1 MSQPKP
7 YTLLLVYPANQL
19 RQGFLVN
26 RDTRYQPLAL
36 GILAALTPPHW
47 KIKIIDENF
56 RTWRYYEADLVA
68 FTSFTSTV
76 SRAYDIAGEYRKR
89 GVPTVIGGIHAS
101 MMPDEAAQ
109 YVDVVVTGEA
119 EGVWQQVIADF
130 EAGTL
135 KGRYNGALGQVI
147 RSPKPRRDLFHPG
160 YIFASI
166 QTTRGCPMDCSFCS
180 VTAFNGRHY
189 RFRPIDEVLDE
200 LAEIPQQY
208 VFILDDNIVGYNTEA
223 RERAKELFRGII
235 RRGIKK
241 TWISQA
247 SINFADDEEVLRL
260 ASEAGCR
267 MIFLGIETEGIEQL
281 QEAGKKLN
289 LKRGADAYNP
299 IFKAI
304 RRHGIAVIAG
314 FIFGFDHD
322 NAAAIRRRVDYIRNC
337 QADSIQS
344 TLLTPLPGTRLFAK
358 YRDEGRLRMTNYP
371 ADWQRY
377 DYADMTFHPQQ
388 MDAGAF
394 MAEMEVAMGRIYNR
408 WHIVRRFFR
417 TWIGTRSLTTAIWS
431 YRSNHNYRNMA
442 GCSFKSLEK

>member
-1 MSQPKP
+1 MSQQKT

-36 GILAALTPPHW
+36 GILAALTPSNW
-47 KIKIIDENF
+47 KIKLIDENF
-56 RTWRYYEADLVA
+56 RRWRYYDADLVA
-68 FTSFTSTV
+68 LTSFTSSVT
-76 SRAYDIAGEYRKR
+76 RAYQIAGEYRKK
-89 GVPTVIGGIHAS
+89 GIPTVIGGIHAS

-119 EGVWQQVIADF
+119 EGVWPKLITDF
-130 EAGTL
+130 ENGTL
-135 KGRYNGALGQVI
+135 QKRYDSILSPI
-147 RSPKPRRDLFHPG
+147 IHSPKPRRDLFHPG

-200 LAEIPQQY
+200 FEEIPQQY

-235 RRGIKK
+235 KRGIKK

-247 SINFADDEEVLRL
+247 SINFADDEEVLQL
-260 ASEAGCR
+260 AAASGCR

-289 LKRGADAYNP
+289 LKRGADSYNDT
-299 IFKAI
+299 FKAI

-322 NAAAIRRRVDYIRNC
+322 DEEAIKRRVKYIRNC
-337 QADSIQS
+337 QADSIQT
-344 TLLTPLPGTRLFAK
+344 TLLTPLPGTRLFNK
-358 YRDEGRLRMTNYP
+358 FREEGRLRMDNFP
-371 ADWQRY
+371 EDWQRY
-377 DYADMTFHPQQ
+377 DYADMTFNPTQ
-388 MDAGAF
+388 MDGDAF
-394 MAEMEVAMGRIYNR
+394 MYVMEKAFTRIYSPL
-408 WHIVRRFFR
+408 HIIRRFFR
-417 TWIGTRSLTTAIWS
+417 TLTGTRNLMTAFWS

-442 GCSFKSLEK
+442 ACSFKKL

>member
-1 MSQPKP
+1 MSHKKQ

-47 KIKIIDENF
+47 KIKLIDENF
-56 RTWRYYEADLVA
+56 RTWRYYDADLVA
-68 FTSFTSTV
+68 LTAFTSTV
-76 SRAYDIAGEYRKR
+76 TRAYQIAAEYRKK

-119 EGVWQQVIADF
+119 EGVWPQVIADF
-130 EAGTL
+130 EQGNL
-135 KGRYNGALGQVI
+135 KPRYDGALSPI
-147 RSPKPRRDLFHPG
+147 INSPKPRRDLFHPG

-189 RFRPIDEVLDE
+189 RFRPIDQVLDE
-200 LAEIPQQY
+200 LEEIPQQY
-208 VFILDDNIVGYNTEA
+208 VFILDDNIVGYNTQA
-223 RERAKELFRGII
+223 RERAKELFEGII

-247 SINFADDEEVLRL
+247 SINFADDEEVLQL
-260 ASEAGCR
+260 AARAGCR

-289 LKRGADAYNP
+289 LKRGADSYNQ
-299 IFKAI
+299 IFKTI
-304 RRHGIAVIAG
+304 RKHGIAVIAG

-322 NAAAIRRRVDYIRNC
+322 NLAAIRHRVSYIRRC
-337 QADSIQS
+337 KADSIQT
-344 TLLTPLPGTRLFAK
+344 TLLTPLPGTRLYNKFK
-358 YRDEGRLRMTNYP
+358 EENRLVMTHYP
-371 ADWQRY
+371 DDWQRY
-377 DYADMTFHPQQ
+377 DYADMTFAPVQ
-388 MDAGAF
+388 MTTAEF
-394 MAEMEVAMGRIYNR
+394 MTLMDKEWFRIYSK
-408 WHIVRRFFR
+408 WHIVLRFFR
-417 TWIGTRSLTTAIWS
+417 TWWGTRSLITAIWS
-431 YRSNHNYRNMA
+431 FRSNHNYRNMA
-442 GCSFKSLEK
+442 FTSRQIH

>member
-1 MSQPKP
+1 MSDRKP

-19 RQGFLVN
+19 RKGFLVN

-47 KIKIIDENF
+47 KIKLIDENF
-56 RTWRYYEADLVA
+56 RKWKYYDADLVA
-68 FTSFTSTV
+68 LTAFTSTV
-76 SRAYDIAGEYRKR
+76 TRAYEIAAEYRKK

-101 MMPDEAAQ
+101 MMPDEAARF
-109 YVDVVVTGEA
+109 VDVVVTGEA
-119 EGVWQQVIADF
+119 EGVWPQLLADF
-130 EAGTL
+130 EDG
-135 KGRYNGALGQVI
+135 KMKSRYDGILSSVI
-147 RSPKPRRDLFHPG
+147 HSPKPRRDLFHPG

-189 RFRPIDEVLDE
+189 RFRPIEEVLDE
-200 LAEIPQQY
+200 LEEIPQQY
-208 VFILDDNIVGYNTEA
+208 VFILDDNIVGYNSLA
-223 RERAKELFRGII
+223 RERAKELFKGII

-260 ASEAGCR
+260 AAESGCR

-289 LKRGADAYNP
+289 LKRGADTYNET
-299 IFKAI
+299 FKTI
-304 RRHGIAVIAG
+304 RKYGIAVIAG

-322 NAAAIRRRVDYIRNC
+322 DPEAIRRRVKYIRNC
-337 QADSIQS
+337 KADSIQT
-344 TLLTPLPGTRLFAK
+344 TLLTPLPGTRLYNK
-358 YRDEGRLRMTNYP
+358 YRDEKRLAMTDYP
-371 ADWQRY
+371 DDWQRY
-377 DYADMTFHPQQ
+377 DYADMTFVPSQ
-388 MDAGAF
+388 MTTNEF
-394 MAEMEVAMGRIYNR
+394 MSIMNREWNRIYSQ
-408 WHIVRRFFR
+408 WHIVLRFFR
-417 TWIGTRSLTTAIWS
+417 TWIGTRSFITAFWS

-442 GCSFKSLEK
+442 FTSRKNL